1 MAIRAEAL
9 ESIVKAYLATIVAPQ
24 VQRRIP
30 AARHGD
36 EIASNL
42 LLTYHPALALA
53 IGGDFDI
60 GDVES
65 AETGVDG
72 RDHRSGI
79 DLDSHLAG
87 LDGKCAFSPRPR
99 IDNPHRDAC
108 GLQHHGRLVGVV
120 IVGEDDAFRTGGNA
134 IALDHAARRTCQHD
148 AGTVV
153 VGKGNRPFDGTG
165 GEDHLLRP
173 DLPQPVAWSAR
184 CQQGRVVIGNA
195 LEQHQEIMVP
205 VADDGCAVQH
215 MDIIGGGQGH
225 GLRCC
230 PFGLR
235 LAVNT
240 TAGDIRQ
247 SAKTRVLIGDDDLR
261 TRGRRCFGCSEAR
274 NASTDHQHIAM
285 HVDVLISIW
294 IAAFRCPPQTR
305 RAADEGFV
313 DMLPERD
320 RPHEGLVVEAAG
332 QEARHRIVDGAD
344 IEFQ

>member
-1 MAIRAEAL
+1 MTVRAEAL
-9 ESIVKAYLATIVAPQ
+9 QRVIKADIAAIVAPQ
-24 VQRRIP
+24 MQGRIP

-36 EIASNL
+36 EIASGFL
-42 LLTYHPALALA
+42 FLDDPALALA
-53 IGGDFDI
+53 IGGNFHIRDA
-60 GDVES
+60 EA
-65 AETGVDG
+65 AETGVDS
-72 RDHRSGI
+72 RDHRSRI
-79 DLDSHLAG
+79 DFYSHLAG
-87 LDGKCAFSPRPR
+87 LGWKRAFGPRPR
-99 IDNPHRDAC
+99 VHNAYRDAC
-108 GLQHHGRLVGVV
+108 GLQHHGGLIGVV
-120 IVGEDDAFRTGGNA
+120 IVGEDDALGTGCYA

-153 VGKGNRPFDGTG
+153 IGKGNRPFDCPG

-173 DLPQPVAWSAR
+173 DLPQTVAWSAR

-205 VADDGCAVQH
+205 VADDGCAVEH
-215 MDIIGGGQGH
+215 MDIIGGSQGH

-235 LAVNT
+235 LAVDAATGN
-240 TAGDIRQ
+240 IRQ
-247 SAKTRVLIGDDDLR
+247 PAETRVLIGDDDLG

-274 NASTDHQHIAM
+274 NASTNDQHIAM

-294 IAAFRCPPQTR
+294 IAAFRCPAETR
-305 RAADEGFV
+305 GAADEGLV
-313 DMLPERD
+313 DVLPERC